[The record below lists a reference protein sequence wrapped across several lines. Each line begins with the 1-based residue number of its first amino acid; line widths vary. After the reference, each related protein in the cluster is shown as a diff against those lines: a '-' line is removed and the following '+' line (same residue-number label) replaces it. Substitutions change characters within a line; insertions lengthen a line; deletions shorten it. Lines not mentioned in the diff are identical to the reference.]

1 MIEYKGY
8 VGRFEF
14 DPEIDSFFGEVINT
28 RDAITFYGRSIDELR
43 AEMKSSID
51 TYLEVCEE
59 RGIDPEKP
67 YRGEFLV
74 RTDPELHRQLAIAA
88 GAEDESLNAFV
99 VKQLREVVVHHR
111 DDARPHLVVHESIA
125 RSAPVRR
132 AAKKGT
138 SGAFV
143 HRTEGGRVVERKRAA
158 KKSANAAA
166 KKRSPAGKSGSSDK
180 RKR

>member
-43 AEMKSSID
+43 AEIKTSVD
-51 TYLEVCEE
+51 TYLQVCKE

-111 DDARPHLVVHESIA
+111 DEAGMHLVVPEPGA
-125 RSAPVRR
+125 RSAPMRR
-132 AAKKGT
+132 AAKKGST
-138 SGAFV
+138 
-143 HRTEGGRVVERKRAA
+143 RK
-158 KKSANAAA
+158 KKVGSRP
-166 KKRSPAGKSGSSDK
+166 KPKR
-180 RKR
+180 